1 MLNYVK
7 GGTGLN
13 TSGQSRVLAHSHM
26 QAQPSARDSKSS
38 FRPNDQKIIMYLLAG
53 LIVSAMAGWLG
64 FIGWG
69 LVVVVKRL
77 LAF

>member
-13 TSGQSRVLAHSHM
+13 TSGQSRALAHSHM

-38 FRPNDQKIIMYLLAG
+38 SRPNDQKIIMYLLAG
-53 LIVSAMAGWLG
+53 LIVSAMVSWLG

-69 LVVVVKRL
+69 LVVVLKRL